1 MQGRP
6 SNMRLDRTAS
16 ITSMLATTKVEV
28 YVVNN
33 RDNQKKETMVSIR
46 MSKAYEYKSYSY
58 NI

>member
-1 MQGRP
+1 
-6 SNMRLDRTAS
+6 MRLDRTAS